1 MTKGAAEDALH
12 DVIRGARPPEEGA
25 TFGELTKWYL
35 KTNEGRW
42 SKKWNVTVNGF
53 FTHHILPEL
62 GSKVA
67 AKIMRSE
74 IQQTINRIAASPN
87 CQSGSMVRKCL
98 TQIGAVFTSAI
109 IDKVLDVS
117 PMIKI
122 DMPPTRR
129 ASERFLSLEECQRLL
144 HVASRREYL
153 IIRLFVVLGFRPGE
167 LFALRVNDLQPGRLR
182 IDQTVVEYRLQDG
195 AKTEGS
201 VGDVP
206 LPPEFESEL
215 RAYILE
221 EKIEDLL
228 FPSEAGTPIS
238 PENYLDR
245 GLKKLG
251 VLAGIDVKS
260 RLVTITRGK
269 KKGQTREVLTSAL
282 NHQVLRRT
290 TATHFQKHGQ
300 IKDTQALLRHSEPE
314 TTLKHY
320 QKKLEDSLVRG
331 VEGWDAELV
340 PKRRREGDGAIPKQ
354 QKVRV
359 N

>member
-1 MTKGAAEDALH
+1 
-12 DVIRGARPPEEGA
+12 
-25 TFGELTKWYL
+25 
-35 KTNEGRW
+35 
-42 SKKWNVTVNGF
+42 VNGF

-182 IDQTVVEYRLQDG
+182 ID
-195 AKTEGS
+195 
-201 VGDVP
+201 
-206 LPPEFESEL
+206 
-215 RAYILE
+215 
-221 EKIEDLL
+221 LL

-251 VLAGIDVKS
+251 VFAGIDVKS